1 MKLFID
7 SRNTLEEC
15 KRLLK
20 RIKSDNINELAEA
33 KLAINKIDSLLT
45 RLNRAID
52 N

>member
-1 MKLFID
+1 MKLFVD

-20 RIKSDNINELAEA
+20 RIKSDNLNDIAEA
-33 KLAINKIDSLLT
+33 KIVISKIDSIIT